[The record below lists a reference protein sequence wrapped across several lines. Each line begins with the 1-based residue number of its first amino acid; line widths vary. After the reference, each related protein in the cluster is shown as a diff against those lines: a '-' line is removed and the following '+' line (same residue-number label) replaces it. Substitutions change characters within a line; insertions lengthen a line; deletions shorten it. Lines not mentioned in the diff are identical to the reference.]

1 MKTINDRIKELRKE
15 GETQIEFAE
24 RMGTTQ
30 ASISRYLNGRQ
41 PDRETLIKIASRSN
55 VSLDWLLTGKGPAP
69 APQNSQEEED
79 DPIESIVTCADR
91 IAGLS
96 ANERAELSDLVIK
109 FAQDKEK
116 RKDILAFWEKTG
128 GKA

>member
-1 MKTINDRIKELRKE
+1 MKTINDRIKELRRE

-41 PDRETLIKIASRSN
+41 PDRETLIKIASRAN
-55 VSLDWLLTGKGPAP
+55 VSLDWLLTGKGQAP
-69 APQNSQEEED
+69 APQKSQEEED
-79 DPIESIVTCADR
+79 PIEGIVTCADR

-96 ANERAELSDLVIK
+96 ANERAELSDLVIQ
-109 FAQDKEK
+109 FAHDKEK
-116 RKDILAFWEKTG
+116 RKDILAFWEKTV
-128 GKA
+128 GKKA